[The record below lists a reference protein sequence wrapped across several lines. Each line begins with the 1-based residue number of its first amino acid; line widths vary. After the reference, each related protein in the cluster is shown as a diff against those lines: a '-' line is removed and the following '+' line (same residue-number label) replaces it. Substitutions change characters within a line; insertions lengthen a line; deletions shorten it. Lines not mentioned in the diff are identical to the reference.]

1 MKALRLVLLGEVHPA
16 VVTDADFDEVD
27 GLRLDSALIEAA
39 GFLEHEKVE
48 VYDLTSGSRLSCQL
62 RSGKSGEV
70 TVCGATA
77 LVIKP
82 GGRVTIASYGWL
94 KGKAASKH
102 EPTLVRV
109 NEENAVAASGR
120 HG

>member
-27 GLRLDSALIEAA
+27 GLRLDAALIEAA
-39 GFLEHEKVE
+39 GFFEHEKVE
-48 VYDLTSGSRLSCQL
+48 VYDLSSGVRLSCQL
-62 RSGKSGEV
+62 RAGKSGEV

-77 LVIKP
+77 QVIKP
-82 GGRVTIASYGWL
+82 GGRITVASYGWL

-102 EPTLVRV
+102 EPVLVGV
-109 NEENAVAASGR
+109 DDENRIA
-120 HG
+120 